1 MADFKDVVKQLEKN
15 KVSQDAGFSALETA
29 LGADTLAKSQKE
41 ENEKNKREKETKE
54 LTYLQNLGNEIG
66 LLNKNFRD
74 LAKELKTPDG
84 IIGGLLGL
92 LVSPFAI
99 IFGFFSGIIKEFVRL
114 QKLFTGPQAGWVKAV
129 VDFFKSIEKG
139 FKFPQLP
146 KNKFQLPKTFGEKL
160 GNFFRSIITTISK
173 PFEKLGKSPM
183 LTGFIQT
190 VKDTIK
196 VVEKAFGKTGFI
208 KGVFDTILKVFNIVV
223 SSSGLLGQ
231 IFGRLLKVLLIPF
244 LAIKEMM
251 KEDRGIGAKIIK
263 GIGSVVENAIN
274 IFVLGIPELLKML
287 LSWVAGKLGF
297 KSIEKFL
304 DKISFTAIFSS
315 IVRTGE
321 ELLIALGTFFSG
333 NLTPSELLKRVKGL
347 FGEGSELD
355 KMGGKI
361 VEAFSTLYDDIVK
374 NIKGFAKDAIEFI
387 KDLFNWDKA
396 VATIKTGIFNMG
408 VLIKELDKKI
418 KQYFK
423 DLFKFE
429 EGSTA
434 SLVKKFFGDALDKL
448 SNVFGNI
455 IDGLISFAR
464 KILPESAQKLLG
476 IDQTQNEKD
485 VGRIK
490 ELESEITENQN
501 ELNKGDTRTALFGSR
516 KKIIE
521 ENRKEI
527 EKLQLRLNANNL
539 NTTPVRTIP
548 NQNPNEMRAIA
559 MNNAELEKVALKN
572 SGSTTVIQNTQV
584 DNSKQGDVLNNTT
597 TLSSLINPD
606 TIFGRNTQFVL

>member
-15 KVSQDAGFSALETA
+15 KVSQDAGFSAIETA
-29 LGADTLAKSQKE
+29 LGADTLAKSALE
-41 ENEKNKREKETKE
+41 ENTKNEIKLKNKE
-54 LTYLQNLGNEIG
+54 LTYLQNLGNEVG
-66 LLNKNFRD
+66 LLNKNFKD
-74 LAKELKTPDG
+74 LTKELKTPDG

-92 LVSPFAI
+92 LISPFAI
-99 IFGFFSGIIKEFVRL
+99 IFGFFSGVIKEFVRL
-114 QKLFTGPQAGWVKAV
+114 QKLFTGPQAGWVTAV
-129 VDFFKSIEKG
+129 ENFFKSIKKG
-139 FKFPQLP
+139 FQFPKLP

-183 LTGFIQT
+183 LTGFIKT
-190 VKDTIK
+190 VKDTIA

-223 SSSGLLGQ
+223 SSSSILGQ
-231 IFGRLLKVLLIPF
+231 IFGRLLKGLLIPF

-251 KEDRGIGAKIIK
+251 KEDRGIGAKIVK

-321 ELLIALGTFFSG
+321 ELLIALGQFFSG

-361 VEAFSTLYDDIVK
+361 VEAFSALYDDIVK
-374 NIKGFAKDAIEFI
+374 SIKGVAKDAMKFI
-387 KDLFNWDKA
+387 
-396 VATIKTGIFNMG
+396 
-408 VLIKELDKKI
+408 
-418 KQYFK
+418 K

-429 EGSTA
+429 EGSTG
-434 SLVKKFFGDALDKL
+434 SLIQKFFGDAVDKL

-455 IDGLISFAR
+455 IDSLISFAR

-476 IDQTQNEKD
+476 IEQTEKEKQLEQDKETRKKIAKIQEEISINQMQLNKSLSGQDAYGFLTNDTQGQKGNQTRIDRAQKKIDELNLTLSASKESDFPKLTVSDDGSMIVSKSPAPVIVAKPNES
-485 VGRIK
+485 RA
-490 ELESEITENQN
+490 N
-501 ELNKGDTRTALFGSR
+501 ELNNNNGVSKSGVNVNNFNDFGDRSSKITNEGDKHISVGSIEQRDGVIKFGLGS
-516 KKIIE
+516 
-521 ENRKEI
+521 
-527 EKLQLRLNANNL
+527 
-539 NTTPVRTIP
+539 
-548 NQNPNEMRAIA
+548 
-559 MNNAELEKVALKN
+559 
-572 SGSTTVIQNTQV
+572 SGM
-584 DNSKQGDVLNNTT
+584 
-597 TLSSLINPD
+597 
-606 TIFGRNTQFVL
+606 